1 MKRDNKRQK
10 NFTLNSFID
19 VLVNVMQSVLWRK
32 KSNFWFHLFTSS
44 LHASSY
50 LCWPFVYTVH
60 HNSTWLEYLKSQS
73 ASQNTIQSILYRN
86 YILLKNSLDFLWIDL
101 WCEANVN
108 KKFNKT
114 LLKLWCKTIL
124 NCCLTSNRLYRPRL
138 KSLNFNAIIGLGLH
152 VFVRRKGRRH
162 PLITSI
168 YVSPLSALT
177 MSWEKLGWKL
187 CGQ

>member
-1 MKRDNKRQK
+1 MIIFIQTWNHEEGQQK
-10 NFTLNSFID
+10 TKEFHFEQLHWCFGECYAIS
-19 VLVNVMQSVLWRK
+19 LVAQEK
-32 KSNFWFHLFTSS
+32 HFWFHLFTSS

-114 LLKLWCKTIL
+114 LLKLWCKTI
-124 NCCLTSNRLYRPRL
+124 
-138 KSLNFNAIIGLGLH
+138 
-152 VFVRRKGRRH
+152 
-162 PLITSI
+162 
-168 YVSPLSALT
+168 
-177 MSWEKLGWKL
+177 
-187 CGQ
+187 